1 MDIGGEDYSWGI
13 VSQGRGL
20 NNVCV
25 GSRKNIALADIRSV
39 LNALI
44 PTYNTNFLIEN
55 ITLQR
60 SLNESTLQ

>member
-39 LNALI
+39 SNHKCTKYFCI
-44 PTYNTNFLIEN
+44 PEFFNTNI
-55 ITLQR
+55 
-60 SLNESTLQ
+60 